1 MKDAEKSVEKSSSK
15 IEKKFG
21 VLGKSVQD
29 VEKNVDDVN
38 KTLKQVP
45 STDVEK
51 TESAFEKLKRKIQE
65 TKENTEELNSTVES
79 MDSKLEKL
87 QGVAVKGFAAIG
99 TGLTT
104 VAGISI
110 NTASNIDSA
119 MSKFAAT
126 TDLASGNLESYE
138 EILKGI
144 YYNNYGESFDDIATA
159 MSSVSQ
165 QMGEMDDVEFQN
177 VTEGLL
183 VLRDTFDMDFNE
195 TLRGTNQLMKQFGLS
210 SDEALDLM
218 TRGAQMGLN
227 YTDELGDNVS
237 EYAGKFAQAGY
248 SADEYFQLL
257 KNGTRGGAYNLD
269 KVNDAINEVTTR
281 LADGT
286 IADSLDRFSSGTHEV
301 FRAWQNGEATQKDV
315 IDSIVDDIANCE
327 NEQQKLNMAATA
339 FGTMG
344 EDANADFVVALRS
357 TGDAFKDVGGTMD
370 EVKDTAG
377 ESLEQ
382 MFGKLK
388 RSAEQFISPLGDQFL
403 PVIKE
408 IVGNVTDFLDNAD
421 PNDLIAG
428 IGGVAAA
435 LAGVATAAAAAR
447 GALALFNAINFVN
460 SAGGLAA
467 MFSGLAGSI
476 GAVVTTIAPFVA
488 GATAVI
494 AVIALISAAVIQ
506 LWNDSEEF
514 REGVTTIIEELQEI
528 FQNLWET
535 ILQPIFENLMQVLN
549 DIWVNGIQPLWETFK
564 QFINDLTVKFSELL
578 AAVSPIVNWFITY
591 FGPMLVNVFNNVAN
605 VFGSVVNT
613 ILNVAG
619 ALLKNIGQVIG
630 GVIDVFTGIIEF
642 ITGIF
647 TGDWEKAWQGIVD
660 IFGGIFETIG
670 GLVAAPINGVIGLIN
685 GVIDAVNSL
694 SIDIPDWIPVI
705 GGQHF
710 GVDIPTIPYLEK
722 GGILKKGQVGL
733 LEGSGAEA
741 VVPLDKNKAWIR
753 AVAKDMVQFTE
764 PVQRNFNQT
773 NNFYQA
779 VETPAEYARAMR
791 LQMRYGL
798 AGAKK

>member
-15 IEKKFG
+15 IKNKFG
-21 VLGKSVQD
+21 ILGKSVQD
-29 VEKNVDDVN
+29 VEKDVDGVN
-38 KTLKQVP
+38 KTLKKVP

-79 MDSKLEKL
+79 LDSKLEKL
-87 QGVAVKGFAAIG
+87 QGVAVKGFAAVG

-119 MSKFAAT
+119 MKKFSAT
-126 TDLASGNLESYE
+126 TVTASGNLESYE
-138 EILKGI
+138 EILKDI

-165 QMGEMDDVEFQN
+165 QMGEMDDTEFQN

-183 VLRDTFDMDFNE
+183 VLRDTFDMDFDE

-218 TRGAQMGLN
+218 AKGAQMGLN

-286 IADSLDRFSSGTHEV
+286 IADAIDSFSSGTQEV
-301 FRAWQNGEATQKDV
+301 FQAWQNGEATQKDV

-357 TGDAFKDVGGTMD
+357 TGDEFKDVGGTME

-377 ESLEQ
+377 ESLES
-382 MFGKLK
+382 MFGQLK
-388 RSAEQFISPLGDQFL
+388 RSAEEFISPLGDRLL

-421 PNDLIAG
+421 LNDLIAG

-435 LAGVATAAAAAR
+435 LAGVAA
-447 GALALFNAINFVN
+447 
-460 SAGGLAA
+460 
-467 MFSGLAGSI
+467 
-476 GAVVTTIAPFVA
+476 
-488 GATAVI
+488 
-494 AVIALISAAVIQ
+494 
-506 LWNDSEEF
+506 
-514 REGVTTIIEELQEI
+514 VTTIIEELQEI

-549 DIWVNGIQPLWETFK
+549 DIWVNGIQPLWDTFK

-578 AAVSPIVNWFITY
+578 SAVSPVVNFFITY
-591 FGPMLVNVFNNVAN
+591 FGPMLVQIFNQVAN

-630 GVIDVFTGIIEF
+630 GVIDVFKGIIEF

-647 TGDWEKAWQGIVD
+647 TGDWEKALQGIVD
-660 IFGGIFETIG
+660 IFGGIFETIV

-705 GGQHF
+705 GGKHF

-753 AVAKDMVQFTE
+753 AVAKDMVQFME
-764 PVQRNFNQT
+764 PVQSNFNQT

>member
-1 MKDAEKSVEKSSSK
+1 
-15 IEKKFG
+15 
-21 VLGKSVQD
+21 
-29 VEKNVDDVN
+29 
-38 KTLKQVP
+38 
-45 STDVEK
+45 
-51 TESAFEKLKRKIQE
+51 
-65 TKENTEELNSTVES
+65 
-79 MDSKLEKL
+79 
-87 QGVAVKGFAAIG
+87 
-99 TGLTT
+99 
-104 VAGISI
+104 
-110 NTASNIDSA
+110 
-119 MSKFAAT
+119 
-126 TDLASGNLESYE
+126 
-138 EILKGI
+138 
-144 YYNNYGESFDDIATA
+144 
-159 MSSVSQ
+159 
-165 QMGEMDDVEFQN
+165 
-177 VTEGLL
+177 
-183 VLRDTFDMDFNE
+183 
-195 TLRGTNQLMKQFGLS
+195 
-210 SDEALDLM
+210 
-218 TRGAQMGLN
+218 
-227 YTDELGDNVS
+227 
-237 EYAGKFAQAGY
+237 
-248 SADEYFQLL
+248 
-257 KNGTRGGAYNLD
+257 
-269 KVNDAINEVTTR
+269 
-281 LADGT
+281 
-286 IADSLDRFSSGTHEV
+286 
-301 FRAWQNGEATQKDV
+301 
-315 IDSIVDDIANCE
+315 
-327 NEQQKLNMAATA
+327 MAATA

-388 RSAEQFISPLGDQFL
+388 RSAEQFISPLGDKLL

-514 REGVTTIIEELQEI
+514 REAVTTIIEELQEI

-549 DIWVNGIQPLWETFK
+549 DIWVNGIQPLWDTFK

-578 AAVSPIVNWFITY
+578 SAVSPVVNFFITY
-591 FGPMLVNVFNNVAN
+591 FGPMLVQIFNQVAN

-630 GVIDVFTGIIEF
+630 GVIDVFKGIIEF

-722 GGILKKGQVGL
+722 GGILKKGQGGL

-753 AVAKDMVQFTE
+753 AVAKDMVQFME
-764 PVQRNFNQT
+764 PVQSNFNQT

>member
-15 IEKKFG
+15 IKNKFG
-21 VLGKSVQD
+21 ILGKSVKD
-29 VEKNVDDVN
+29 VEKDVDFLND
-38 KTLKQVP
+38 KLKEVP
-45 STDVEK
+45 SEDVEK
-51 TESAFEKLKRKIQE
+51 AESAFEKLKKKI
-65 TKENTEELNSTVES
+65 KEAAKNTEQLNSTVES
-79 MDSKLEKL
+79 LDSKLQKL
-87 QGVAVKGFAAIG
+87 QSFAVKGFAAVG
-99 TGLTT
+99 TGLAAVGVSGVKFNAQMEQYSTT
-104 VAGISI
+104 FEVFTKSAEKADSI
-110 NTASNIDSA
+110 LAELQE
-119 MSKFAAT
+119 KGAT
-126 TDLASGNLESYE
+126 TPFEFTDLA
-138 EILKGI
+138 
-144 YYNNYGESFDDIATA
+144 DATQKMMA
-159 MSSVSQ
+159 
-165 QMGEMDDVEFQN
+165 
-177 VTEGLL
+177 
-183 VLRDTFDMDFNE
+183 
-195 TLRGTNQLMKQFGLS
+195 FGFS
-210 SDEALDLM
+210 ADEALANLDMLGNAAQGDAEKLETITTAFARMTSSGKVTLEDLNMMIDVGFNPLQQVAEDTGTSMGDLYEQISDGALEVETVTKAMQKM
-218 TRGAQMGLN
+218 T
-227 YTDELGDNVS
+227 S
-237 EYAGKFAQAGY
+237 EGGQYAGLMEKQ
-248 SADEYFQLL
+248 SQTL
-257 KNGTRGGAYNLD
+257 NGMLSTLSD
-269 KVNDAINEVTTR
+269 TVQMK
-281 LADGT
+281 L
-286 IADSLDRFSSGTHEV
+286 
-301 FRAWQNGEATQKDV
+301 GEATESVFDMAKQALPDIIEMVESIDV
-315 IDSIVDDIANCE
+315 DKAIDGI
-327 NEQQKLNMAATA
+327 
-339 FGTMG
+339 
-344 EDANADFVVALRS
+344 VAL
-357 TGDAFKDVGGTMD
+357 
-370 EVKDTAG
+370 AG
-377 ESLEQ
+377 AL
-382 MFGKLK
+382 
-388 RSAEQFISPLGDQFL
+388 
-403 PVIKE
+403 
-408 IVGNVTDFLDNAD
+408 
-421 PNDLIAG
+421 
-428 IGGVAAA
+428 GGVAV
-435 LAGVATAAAAAR
+435 VATSAR

-488 GATAVI
+488 GAIAVI

-514 REGVTTIIEELQEI
+514 REAVTTIIEELQEI

-535 ILQPIFENLMQVLN
+535 VLQPIFENLLQVLN

-564 QFINDLTVKFSELL
+564 EFINDLTVKFSELL

-630 GVIDVFTGIIEF
+630 GVIDVFKGIIEF

-741 VVPLDKNKAWIR
+741 VIPLDKNKAWIR
-753 AVAKDMVQFTE
+753 AVAKDMVQFME
-764 PVQRNFNQT
+764 PVQSNFNQT